1 MSEALRLKVRA
12 IAELTPRI
20 RSFEFVPLQRGE
32 ELPAFTAGAHLTVH
46 LPSGLERQYSLC
58 NDPAERHRYVIA
70 VQREEA
76 GRGGSAEMFATVH
89 VGDVLVVGPPRNLF
103 PLHDAGEEAAV
114 LVAGGIGVTPILAM
128 ARHLAAARR
137 PFSVLYL
144 ARDPEAMAFAEEF
157 EALAATGVPVT
168 LHHDG
173 GDPARAFDLAAF
185 LAALPEPAH
194 VYCCGPTGL
203 MAAVAALGAGRGERM
218 HFEHFSNA
226 DAGARSG
233 DRPFVV
239 TLARSGRDIAIPAD
253 RSILDTLLEAGLDI
267 DYSCTEGT
275 CGTCI
280 TRLLSGEPDHR
291 DRVLL
296 PDERRDHVVICC
308 SRARSDRLVLDL

>member
-1 MSEALRLKVRA
+1 
-12 IAELTPRI
+12 
-20 RSFEFVPLQRGE
+20 
-32 ELPAFTAGAHLTVH
+32 VH

-70 VQREEA
+70 VQHEEA
-76 GRGGSAEMFATVH
+76 GRGGSEEMFRAVH
-89 VGDVLVVGPPRNLF
+89 VGDVLAVGPPRNLF
-103 PLHDAGEEAAV
+103 PLHDGEEAAV

-128 ARHLAAARR
+128 ARHLAAAGR

-144 ARDPEAMAFAEEF
+144 SRDPEATAFAEEF
-157 EALAATGVPVT
+157 AGLAAAGVPVT
-168 LHHDG
+168 VHHDG
-173 GDPARAFDLAAF
+173 GDPARAFDLGGF
-185 LAALPEPAH
+185 LAALPDTAH
-194 VYCCGPTGL
+194 VYCCGPAGL

-226 DAGARSG
+226 DAAPKGG

-239 TLARSGRDIAIPAD
+239 TLARSGRDIEIPAD

-280 TRLLSGEPDHR
+280 TRLVSGEPDHR

-296 PDERRDHVVICC
+296 PGERHDHIVLCC
-308 SRARSDRLVLDL
+308 SRARGDRLVLDL